1 MEKERKISVT
11 VGHFFPADLGDNV
24 EEECLLYLRIGD
36 KDVEQILQ
44 GWQLGYQLLNNLHNK
59 DLFYLLSCTVVL
71 LIIFTV
77 ILYIITY
84 VHRRTHR

>member
-1 MEKERKISVT
+1 MEKERKKSVT
-11 VGHFFPADLGDNV
+11 VGHFFSADLGDNV

-59 DLFYLLSCTVVL
+59 HLFYLLSCTVVL

-77 ILYIITY
+77 IHNYIC
-84 VHRRTHR
+84 RRTHS